1 MSGLP
6 LQYLLAGTLRRQLV
20 AGMALVVALMMA
32 LFVWDITRRQQAVVL
47 QQQSEQTLALTRSV
61 ATASAVGV
69 ASRDLS
75 GIQEIVDG
83 FATYPDLR
91 YVIVLDIRGKIL
103 AHSERNRL
111 GQYLNDLPQQAMLT
125 VLSQGQPV
133 MDVAG
138 PIMIS
143 GQHIGWAR
151 VGMGHT
157 SARAMMTSIERSGIF
172 YALLAILLSTLLA
185 WLTGG
190 YLTRRLHAIQQV
202 ADSVQAGHTEV
213 RAQVPGEDE
222 AAQLARQFN
231 AMLDTLARRE
241 DALAEALNRLQTIT
255 NRVPGVVVFQLRL
268 HPDGRMVVPYASE
281 ALNDIFHIHP
291 DLVRHDASALKTAVH
306 PEDLPGQLRSLT
318 ASAEKLTPW
327 LGELRLVFAGQT
339 ETWVQVN
346 AMPQQE
352 PDNGVLWYGFITDI
366 TDLKRA
372 QHALRTSEE
381 DLRRAIKQL
390 EVSNTDLKQLN
401 EKLVQSQW
409 QLLQSEKMA
418 SIGQLAAGV
427 AHEINNPIG
436 FVQSNLGT
444 LDRYFKDI
452 LDLLT
457 MYQQGERFLSE
468 LTCGRQ
474 DIATWLTHIQQ
485 LLEQVEWGY
494 MKQDIPVLLRETRDG
509 VVRVKQIVMNLKEF
523 SHADNQEQWEWADL
537 RKGLDST
544 LNIAHNE
551 IKYRATV
558 VKEYG
563 DIPPIKCL
571 PSQLNQVFLNL
582 LVNAAQA
589 MAEGVHGKITVRC
602 GATSEGVWV
611 EISDTGPGI
620 APEHLQHVFEPFFTT
635 KPVGKGTGLG
645 LSLSFGIVQKHGG
658 RIEVHSDVGIGTT
671 FKVVLPKEPP
681 YQAAIS

>member
-1 MSGLP
+1 VGLTP
-6 LQYLLAGTLRRQLV
+6 TGKRR
-20 AGMALVVALMMA
+20 
-32 LFVWDITRRQQAVVL
+32 LFT
-47 QQQSEQTLALTRSV
+47 
-61 ATASAVGV
+61 
-69 ASRDLS
+69 
-75 GIQEIVDG
+75 
-83 FATYPDLR
+83 
-91 YVIVLDIRGKIL
+91 
-103 AHSERNRL
+103 AHSERSRL
-111 GQYLNDLPQQAMLT
+111 GQYLNDLPHQAVVT
-125 VLSQGQPV
+125 VLSQGQEV

-151 VGMGHT
+151 VGMGHA

-172 YALLAILLSTLLA
+172 YAQLAILLSTLLA

-213 RAQVPGEDE
+213 RAQVSGDDE

-231 AMLDTLARRE
+231 AMLNTLARRE

-268 HPDGRMVVPYASE
+268 HPDGRTLVPYASE

-291 DLVRHDASALKTAVH
+291 DAVRHDASALKNAVH
-306 PEDLPGQLRSLT
+306 PQDLPGQLRDMA
-318 ASAEKLTPW
+318 ASAKQLTPW
-327 LGELRLVFAGQT
+327 LGELRLAFSGQT
-339 ETWVQVN
+339 DTWVQVN

-352 PDNGVLWYGFITDI
+352 PDGGVLWYGFITDI

-372 QHALRTSEE
+372 QHALRASEE
-381 DLRRAIKQL
+381 DLRQVVKQL
-390 EVSNTDLKQLN
+390 EVNNTELKQLN

-452 LDLLT
+452 IDLMT
-457 MYQQGERFLSE
+457 EYQQSE
-468 LTCGRQ
+468 KLLLRLADGHQ
-474 DIATWLTHIQQ
+474 DMATWLTQIHQ
-485 LLEQVEWGY
+485 LQEQTEWDY
-494 MKQDIPVLLRETRDG
+494 LKQDIPALLQETRDG
-509 VVRVKQIVMNLKEF
+509 VLRVKQIVTNLKEF
-523 SHADNQEQWEWADL
+523 SHADSQEQWEWADL

-563 DIPPIKCL
+563 DIPKIKCL

-611 EISDTGPGI
+611 EVSDTGLGI

-658 RIEVHSDVGIGTT
+658 RIEVRSDVGIGTT
-671 FKVVLPKEPP
+671 FRVVLPKEPLH
-681 YQAAIS
+681 QAAVS